1 MKHINYLALEQA
13 LISIAR
19 DGSDAN
25 VQFQINNL
33 TTDEFDK
40 LKFIVKTVESFDQDR
55 QLLNAMLPI

>member
-13 LISIAR
+13 LISIAK

-25 VQFQINNL
+25 IQFQINNL

-40 LKFIVKTVESFDQDR
+40 LKSIVKTVESFDQDK
-55 QLLNAMLPI
+55 QMLTEG

>member
-55 QLLNAMLPI
+55 QLLNAMLPV

>member
-40 LKFIVKTVESFDQDR
+40 LKFF
-55 QLLNAMLPI
+55 A

>member
-13 LISIAR
+13 LISIAK

-25 VQFQINNL
+25 IQFQINNL

-40 LKFIVKTVESFDQDR
+40 LKSIIKTVESFDQDK
-55 QLLNAMLPI
+55 QMLTEG